1 MPFIKGKVA
10 LITGGASGIGLVTA
24 KEMLRNGL
32 KAAVLADINPKFGQ
46 KAIQE
51 ITKEFGANK
60 VIFKQTDVANK
71 SNAAVLADIN
81 PKFGQKAI
89 QEITKEFGANKV
101 IFKQTDVANKSNVK
115 EAFEETIKN
124 FEQLDIVINNAGI
137 MNDKIWE
144 QEIDINCKGV
154 VYGTLLAL
162 EEYIPKFKSS
172 KEGIVVNVASVA
184 GLDPFELTPIYSA
197 TKSFVVQFSRGI
209 ASDFN
214 YKRTKVKVI
223 TICPGSTDT
232 PLSYLKGKLLNPI
245 YEEMLEDYDYSRQN
259 PEFLAEEI
267 VSAIEKG
274 KNGTTWIIEECPATK
289 IYFRDRLELQK
300 LSKFFCVQEKSYLL
314 MFSVKGKVVLVTGG
328 ASGIGLK
335 TIKELFKNGL
345 KGAGIADLNPDL
357 GKKAVAEI
365 EKEFGSG
372 KVIFKKTDV
381 TNKASLKD
389 AFEATVEHFKQ
400 LDIVINNAGI
410 MNDAIWEKEIDINC
424 KGLVYGT
431 LFALEEYLPK
441 YKKGEEGVI
450 VNISSC
456 AGIDPLDTFP
466 AYCGTKAFV
475 LSFSRSIGNE
485 THYKR
490 TNVKVVTVCPGPTD
504 TPLLQLEGKII
515 NPDLSDHL
523 HGLLQNTVMQ
533 STEDLAKGIV
543 SAIVKGKNGSVW
555 LIENAPPTELHF
567 SDRFELQRK

>member
-71 SNAAVLADIN
+71 SNVKGYWLSNFFLHEVLY
-81 PKFGQKAI
+81 
-89 QEITKEFGANKV
+89 
-101 IFKQTDVANKSNVK
+101 
-115 EAFEETIKN
+115 FELL
-124 FEQLDIVINNAGI
+124 Q
-137 MNDKIWE
+137 
-144 QEIDINCKGV
+144 KGV

-300 LSKFFCVQEKSYLL
+300 K
-314 MFSVKGKVVLVTGG
+314 
-328 ASGIGLK
+328 
-335 TIKELFKNGL
+335 
-345 KGAGIADLNPDL
+345 
-357 GKKAVAEI
+357 
-365 EKEFGSG
+365 
-372 KVIFKKTDV
+372 
-381 TNKASLKD
+381 
-389 AFEATVEHFKQ
+389 
-400 LDIVINNAGI
+400 
-410 MNDAIWEKEIDINC
+410 
-424 KGLVYGT
+424 
-431 LFALEEYLPK
+431 
-441 YKKGEEGVI
+441 
-450 VNISSC
+450 
-456 AGIDPLDTFP
+456 
-466 AYCGTKAFV
+466 
-475 LSFSRSIGNE
+475 
-485 THYKR
+485 
-490 TNVKVVTVCPGPTD
+490 
-504 TPLLQLEGKII
+504 
-515 NPDLSDHL
+515 
-523 HGLLQNTVMQ
+523 
-533 STEDLAKGIV
+533 
-543 SAIVKGKNGSVW
+543 
-555 LIENAPPTELHF
+555 
-567 SDRFELQRK
+567 